1 MRYIEPHAH
10 MVSRTTDDY
19 MAMVTA
25 GCKAVCEPAF
35 WAGFDRSSAHGFYD
49 YFCQL
54 TDYEPKRAAKFGL
67 PHFSWLCINP
77 KESED
82 VKLADE
88 VIALIPEF
96 LKRENVLGIGEIG
109 LNKNSRNEMIVL
121 EKHVNVAAENDQLI
135 LVHTPHLVD
144 KRKGTQLIVDLIKSD
159 SRIDPG
165 KVLIDHVEEHTAK
178 YVMDAGFWGGL
189 TLYPESKCT
198 SARAID
204 ILEIFGSERLWL
216 NSACDWG
223 VSVPLAVPYAAHE
236 MHRRGY
242 DDDAI
247 DRVFYRNP
255 VKFLSQCPKFTLR

>member
-109 LNKNSRNEMIVL
+109 LNKNSRNEMTVL

-135 LVHTPHLVD
+135 LVHTPHLED

-165 KVLIDHVEEHTAK
+165 KVLIDHVEEHTAE

-247 DRVFYRNP
+247 DQVFYRNP